1 MPWVWVCVMVF
12 VGLAMVGHQ
21 FHGFVG
27 HAVGFVWW
35 VISWSCCG
43 CGGSSISGHAVGVGC
58 CGFYFCSCGLIFLGS
73 CGLIL
78 GVGCVKWWLI
88 SGSGGLCEVVV
99 NRWWWL

>member
-1 MPWVWVCVMVF
+1 MVSWVMPW
-12 VGLAMVGHQ
+12 GLCGGSLA
-21 FHGFVG
+21 
-27 HAVGFVWW
+27 
-35 VISWSCCG
+35 SWSCRG

-88 SGSGGLCEVVV
+88 NGSGGLCEVVV

>member
-1 MPWVWVCVMVF
+1 MVSWVMPW
-12 VGLAMVGHQ
+12 GLGGGSLA
-21 FHGFVG
+21 
-27 HAVGFVWW
+27 
-35 VISWSCCG
+35 SWSCRG